1 MTIYAIQFLFTKRKK
16 NSGLDRHEIISGYY
30 ISSQP
35 QKSLLIPI
43 SRLIS
48 MLHVIKNKLEC
59 CESTFYVIARLLI
72 GFMFFAHG
80 AQKIFGWYGGKSG
93 AALFS
98 LMGVAGWV
106 EIITGILILVGLWTR
121 LAAFF
126 AAGQMLVAYFMVHAG
141 GGWNPLVN
149 KGELALLYFAA
160 FLLLLIH
167 GNGPYS
173 LEKFFS
179 KKERF

>member
-1 MTIYAIQFLFTKRKK
+1 
-16 NSGLDRHEIISGYY
+16 
-30 ISSQP
+30 
-35 QKSLLIPI
+35 
-43 SRLIS
+43 
-48 MLHVIKNKLEC
+48 MLHAMKNKLERF
-59 CESTFYVIARLLI
+59 ESIFYVIARILI

-80 AQKIFGWYGGKSG
+80 AQKIFGWYGGNGG

-98 LMGVAGWV
+98 LMGVAGWI
-106 EIITGILILVGLWTR
+106 EIIAGILVLVGLWTR

-126 AAGQMLVAYFMVHAG
+126 SAGQMVVAYIMVHAG

-149 KGELALLYFAA
+149 KGELALLYAAA

-167 GNGPYS
+167 GNGPFS
-173 LEKFFS
+173 LEKAFS